1 MKQARI
7 LSSIVACA
15 AIAVLA
21 GTPVPAQAGQK
32 DVEARL
38 ACQCGCGL
46 TVLTCNHLQCGF
58 AIPVREEIAAKLAE
72 GLSDDD
78 IVASLVEEYGEKV
91 LSSPTH
97 TGFNLLAWYT
107 PYVAVLIGGAF
118 VFFIMRRWRRTT
130 VPPPT
135 ETGEAQG
142 QRADRAGRAELEREL
157 EELDS

>member
-1 MKQARI
+1 MKKA
-7 LSSIVACA
+7 LASIIACA
-15 AIAVLA
+15 AFAVLA
-21 GTPVPAQAGQK
+21 GAPLPAAAGQK

-58 AIPVREEIAAKLAE
+58 AIPVREEIAAKLAD
-72 GLSDDD
+72 GVSDDE
-78 IVASLVEEYGEKV
+78 IVQSLVEEYGEKV

-97 TGFNLLAWYT
+97 SGFNLLAWYT
-107 PYVAVLIGGAF
+107 PYVAVLVGGAF

-130 VPPPT
+130 AAPPT
-135 ETGEAQG
+135 ETSHTRDDKE
-142 QRADRAGRAELEREL
+142 DRAGRAELKREL